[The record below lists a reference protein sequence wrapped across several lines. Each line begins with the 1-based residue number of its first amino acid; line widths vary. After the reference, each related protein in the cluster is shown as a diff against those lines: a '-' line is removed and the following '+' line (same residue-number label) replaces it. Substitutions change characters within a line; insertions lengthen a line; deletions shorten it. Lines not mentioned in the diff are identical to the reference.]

1 MGRMTRPMQIIAIMQ
16 EFKWSYEDYM
26 NTPQHILALIPEKMK
41 RDRKREEL
49 ATKHAQR
56 GN

>member
-1 MGRMTRPMQIIAIMQ
+1 MGRMTKPMQIIAIMQ
-16 EFKWSYEDYM
+16 EFKWSFEDYM
-26 NTPQHILALIPEKMK
+26 NTPQHILTLIPEKMK

-49 ATKHAQR
+49 ATKHAKR